1 MNDTTCIRNA
11 RQCKRK
17 CEKDK
22 KKKEETV
29 PEDLLRARLR
39 RLNGRTLG
47 GSRCGQPPD
56 LNSQAVMWGRV
67 SLGCALARTR
77 ARQDVDK
84 RQSGVGPGPGDNG

>member
-1 MNDTTCIRNA
+1 M
-11 RQCKRK
+11 Q
-17 CEKDK
+17 
-22 KKKEETV
+22 EEVQEGQEEEIV

-47 GSRCGQPPD
+47 GSRCSQPPD

-77 ARQDVDK
+77 
-84 RQSGVGPGPGDNG
+84 GPDIKM

>member
-1 MNDTTCIRNA
+1 MQEEVREG
-11 RQCKRK
+11 Q
-17 CEKDK
+17 EE
-22 KKKEETV
+22 EETV